1 MKTPT
6 PGEAGAVP
14 EQSKMSQE
22 EYARSRHAVWL
33 GAAALMTDELGRV
46 LLVKPTY
53 RREWLL
59 PGGGAEPGEGPGQVF
74 RREVH
79 EELGLLRTPGEV
91 LAVNWVAPGHP
102 DVAADLPFPGEVRYV
117 LDGGTL
123 TEQDIEALRLP
134 ADELHGYEF
143 LDSRAAAERMIPVDA
158 QLMLAA
164 LRARLSGTT
173 AHLDGGRH
181 VGAVPPLDLHE
192 VHTRPRNGRDWPWH
206 PDRVPDRLPVPQAWG
221 WLFAPDGRVVLVI
234 DPADPLAM
242 LPGGT
247 VEATDASPEAALV
260 REAVEEAQLTLAPGR
275 IERLGWVYDAT
286 GDVYG
291 GIGECA
297 RLRLAAPI
305 TGVGPSTI
313 DPASGRLFARLLAT
327 PAQAAALLG
336 WGDQGY
342 QQAAQAARLAHERW
356 GIPLAAPCP
365 ITEIPG
371 EGIGW

>member
-1 MKTPT
+1 MNTPAH
-6 PGEAGAVP
+6 GDAAAVP
-14 EQSKMSQE
+14 EQPNMSQE

-33 GAAALMTDELGRV
+33 GTAALVTDELGRV

-53 RREWLL
+53 RRQWLL

-74 RREVH
+74 LREVH
-79 EELGLLRTPGEV
+79 EEIGLLRKPGRV

-123 TEQDIEALRLP
+123 TEQDIAALRLP
-134 ADELHGYEF
+134 SDELHGYEF

-158 QLMLAA
+158 QSMLAA

-181 VGAVPPLDLHE
+181 VGPVPPLDLYE
-192 VHTRPRNGRDWPWH
+192 VHTRPRKGRDWPWH
-206 PDRVPDRLPVPQAWG
+206 PDRVPDQLPVPQAWG
-221 WLFAPDGRVVLVI
+221 WLFMPDGRVVVVI

-247 VEATDASPEAALV
+247 VETTDASPEAALV
-260 REAVEEAQLTLAPGR
+260 REAAEEAQLTLPLGR

-286 GDVYG
+286 GAVHG

-305 TGVGPSTI
+305 TAIGPSAT
-313 DPASGRLFARLLAT
+313 DPASGRRYARLLAT
-327 PAQAAALLG
+327 PEQAAALLG

-342 QQAAQAARLAHERW
+342 QQATQAARLAHEQW
-356 GIPLAAPCP
+356 GTPLAAPSP
-365 ITEIPG
+365 ITEIPT
-371 EGIGW
+371 EGTGR